1 MSIAN
6 VRTGAERTTP
16 QALFRVSP
24 ATRAGDVNRMTMDL
38 GTPVSHGRTAALG
51 VLLDDCLGFTM
62 FERRGERAGLVS
74 ADLSVDFV
82 RPTGWAGPRLTAEGR
97 LETLGEDGG
106 MSSVRVFD
114 AAGGLVAT
122 GTAWGN
128 FIDDVDPS
136 RTDLP
141 LEPLDESG
149 PAPIPPLEMIGGSLE
164 RTDRGARLTVPP
176 NRSLANSIG
185 AMHGGVQ
192 ACAYDLAGNAAAAG
206 SAGAGSTRAMDTSS
220 LRINFFRTV
229 PLDRPAVFEAEVLR
243 AGRRVVVTR
252 VTCTDADGREYGVA
266 TVTCR
271 RATPDDPATHGATGI
286 LGERDQAPS

>member
-24 ATRAGDVNRMTMDL
+24 PTRAGEVNRMTMDL
-38 GTPVSHGRTAALG
+38 GAPEPHGRTAALG

-62 FERRGERAGLVS
+62 YERRGDRAGLVS

-82 RPTGWAGPRLTAEGR
+82 RPTGWTGLRLTAEGR
-97 LETLGEDGG
+97 LETRGEDGAMG
-106 MSSVRVFD
+106 SVRVFD
-114 AAGGLVAT
+114 AAGELVAT

-128 FIDDVDPS
+128 FIDGVEQSRDDRPRAPS
-136 RTDLP
+136 DESVPTSTTP
-141 LEPLDESG
+141 LE
-149 PAPIPPLEMIGGSLE
+149 AIGGTLE

-176 NRSLANSIG
+176 NRSLANALG
-185 AMHGGVQ
+185 VMHGGVQ

-206 SAGAGSTRAMDTSS
+206 TAGTFDTSS

-252 VTCTDADGREYGVA
+252 VTCTDADGRECGVA

-271 RATPDDPATHGATGI
+271 RAAPGDPVRPADAGI

>member
-6 VRTGAERTTP
+6 VRTGAERRTP

-24 ATRAGDVNRMTMDL
+24 ATRADEVNRMTMDL
-38 GTPVSHGRTAALG
+38 GAPESHGGTASLG

-62 FERRGERAGLVS
+62 YERRGDRAGLVS

-82 RPTGWAGPRLTAEGR
+82 RPTGWTGAHLTAEGR
-97 LETLGEDGG
+97 LETRGEDGA
-106 MSSVRVFD
+106 MASVRVYD
-114 AAGGLVAT
+114 SAGELVAT

-128 FIDDVDPS
+128 FIDGVQQS
-136 RTDLP
+136 RDDRPLVPADGSVPTSTTP
-141 LEPLDESG
+141 LE
-149 PAPIPPLEMIGGSLE
+149 AIGGRLE
-164 RTDRGARLTVPP
+164 RTERGARLTVPP
-176 NRSLANSIG
+176 NRSLANALG
-185 AMHGGVQ
+185 VMHGGVQ

-206 SAGAGSTRAMDTSS
+206 SAGAMDTSS

-243 AGRRVVVTR
+243 AGRRVVVSR
-252 VTCTDADGREYGVA
+252 VTCTDADGRECGVA

-271 RATPDDPATHGATGI
+271 RATPGDRAPRAAAGT

>member
-6 VRTGAERTTP
+6 LRTGAERRTP

-24 ATRAGDVNRMTMDL
+24 ATRAGEVNRMTMDL
-38 GTPVSHGRTAALG
+38 GAPESHGETASLG

-62 FERRGERAGLVS
+62 YERRGDRAGLVS

-82 RPTGWAGPRLTAEGR
+82 RPTGWTGSHLTAEGR
-97 LETLGEDGG
+97 LETRGEDGA
-106 MSSVRVFD
+106 MASVRVFD
-114 AAGGLVAT
+114 ATGELVAT

-128 FIDDVDPS
+128 FIDGVQQS
-136 RTDLP
+136 RDDRP
-141 LEPLDESG
+141 LEPASNSV
-149 PAPIPPLEMIGGSLE
+149 PTSTTPLKAIGGTLE

-176 NRSLANSIG
+176 NRSLANALG
-185 AMHGGVQ
+185 VMHGGVQ

-206 SAGAGSTRAMDTSS
+206 SAGAMDTSS

-243 AGRRVVVTR
+243 AGRRVVVSR
-252 VTCTDADGREYGVA
+252 VTCTDADGRECGVA

-271 RATPDDPATHGATGI
+271 RATPGDRAPRTAAGT

>member
-6 VRTGAERTTP
+6 VRTGAERSTP

-24 ATRAGDVNRMTMDL
+24 PTRAGEVNRMTMEL
-38 GTPVSHGRTAALG
+38 GPGEHGRSAALG

-62 FERRGERAGLVS
+62 FERRGERSGLVS

-82 RPTGWAGPRLTAEGR
+82 RPTDWAGPRLTAEGR
-97 LETLGEDGG
+97 LETLSEDGG

-128 FIDDVDPS
+128 FIDGVEQS
-136 RTDLP
+136 RSDLP
-141 LEPLDESG
+141 LSPVDESE
-149 PAPIPPLEMIGGSLE
+149 PAPIAPLEMIGGSLE
-164 RTDRGARLTVPP
+164 RTDRGARLTVPA
-176 NRSLANSIG
+176 NRSLANALG
-185 AMHGGVQ
+185 VMHGGVQ

-206 SAGAGSTRAMDTSS
+206 AAGAGSVKGMDTSS

-229 PLDRPAVFEAEVLR
+229 PLDRPAVFEAEVVR

-252 VTCTDADGREYGVA
+252 VTCTDADGRECGVA

-271 RATPDDPATHGATGI
+271 RSAPDGRPAGGTTGS

>member
-6 VRTGAERTTP
+6 VRTGAERKTP

-24 ATRAGDVNRMTMDL
+24 ATRDGAVNRMTMDL
-38 GTPVSHGRTAALG
+38 GAPEPHGRTAALG

-62 FERRGERAGLVS
+62 YERRGDRAGLVS

-82 RPTGWAGPRLTAEGR
+82 RPAGWTGPHLTAEGT
-97 LETLGEDGG
+97 LETRGEDGA

-114 AAGGLVAT
+114 AAGELVAT

-128 FIDDVDPS
+128 FVDGVQQS
-136 RTDLP
+136 RDERPLAPADGSGPTTMTP
-141 LEPLDESG
+141 LET
-149 PAPIPPLEMIGGSLE
+149 IGGTLE

-176 NRSLANSIG
+176 NRSLANALG
-185 AMHGGVQ
+185 VMHGGVQ

-206 SAGAGSTRAMDTSS
+206 SAGAMDTSS

-229 PLDRPAVFEAEVLR
+229 PLDRPVVFEAEVLR
-243 AGRRVVVTR
+243 AGRRVAVSR
-252 VTCTDADGREYGVA
+252 VTCTDADGRECGVA

-271 RATPDDPATHGATGI
+271 RPAPST